1 MRVHTCRS
9 AHNVPPGMHHRLRE
23 RFPSALLPIIMI
35 SAKGGESDVIAAL
48 RCGADDYLTKPYRSA
63 ELLERVKAHMRVS
76 DRQGDSFLA
85 HTRA

>member
-1 MRVHTCRS
+1 
-9 AHNVPPGMHHRLRE
+9 
-23 RFPSALLPIIMI
+23 MI

-76 DRQGDSFLA
+76 DGQGRNPQVTYRYKRTLA
-85 HTRA
+85 SLTGALSR